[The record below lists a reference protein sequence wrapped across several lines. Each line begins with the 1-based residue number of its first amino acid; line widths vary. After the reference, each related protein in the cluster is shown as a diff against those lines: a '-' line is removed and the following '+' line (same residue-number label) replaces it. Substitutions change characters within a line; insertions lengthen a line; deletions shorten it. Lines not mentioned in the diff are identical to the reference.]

1 MIWMFVALFA
11 FLLAGNYVIARNFLY
26 PPAIFSCVW
35 LLSLFGLALAGT
47 LFYPV
52 SIGAL
57 AVYWIG
63 GLAFSV
69 GGVLAMS
76 ANLRIRVSNPFSM
89 DRRRRLHGVLDFFLM
104 IVVLGFPFYLA
115 RATADVGLFDP
126 LYFVTKRSLDVAGG
140 EPYNPLGNLVVL
152 AGFLSMAMH
161 YENGSG
167 AERRW
172 RTYLA
177 ITMALAYVV
186 LNGAKLGVVTL
197 ILTLMFISFIRV
209 GRSNFVALGLI
220 LVALLSFFF
229 FGLFVVNFAY
239 ANEIDLTAL
248 MLTALGYWLGGV
260 VAFDSIFQNPQSIES
275 AHYLFRAFL
284 ETANSLGANFYVPSI
299 HFEYANVSP
308 VISGFNT
315 YTMYA
320 AYYQDFGWS
329 GVILGLGL
337 LGFVLTWIYRVS
349 MGRNP
354 WAVMV
359 YGMGMSGLL
368 LSLHG
373 EQFWLALNIY
383 IKAGVFFYLV
393 YFVFSRIRFNAP

>member
-1 MIWMFVALFA
+1 MIWMFVVLFA
-11 FLLAGNYVIARNFLY
+11 LLLAGNYAIAKNFLY

-35 LLSLFGLALAGT
+35 LLSLLGLALADN
-47 LFYPV
+47 LFYPL

-57 AVYWIG
+57 SVYWIG

-76 ANLRIRVSNPFSM
+76 ANHRIRVSNPFSP

-104 IVVLGFPFYLA
+104 IVVLGFPFYLE
-115 RATADVGLFDP
+115 RATADVDLFDP
-126 LYFVTKRSLDVAGG
+126 LYFATKRSLDVAGD
-140 EPYNPLGNLVVL
+140 ESYNPLGNLVLL
-152 AGFLSMAMH
+152 AGFLSMAMC
-161 YENGSG
+161 YENDSS
-167 AERRW
+167 AARRW

-186 LNGAKLGVVTL
+186 LNGAKLGVVGL
-197 ILTLMFISFIRV
+197 IITLMFISFIRA
-209 GRSNFVALGLI
+209 GKSNFVAFLLI
-220 LVALLSFFF
+220 MLALLSFFL
-229 FGLFVVNFAY
+229 FGLFVVNFQY
-239 ANEIDLTAL
+239 SDEINLTAL
-248 MLTALGYWLGGV
+248 FLTALGYWLGGL
-260 VAFDSIFQNPQSIES
+260 VAFDSIFQNPKSIES

-284 ETANSLGANFYVPSI
+284 ETANSLGANFYLPSI

-315 YTMYA
+315 YTLYA
-320 AYYQDFGWS
+320 SYYQDFGWL
-329 GVILGLGL
+329 GVILGLGF
-337 LGFVLTWIYRVS
+337 LGFLLTWIYRVS
-349 MGRNP
+349 TGQNP

-359 YGMGMSGLL
+359 YAMGMSGLL

-373 EQFWLALNIY
+373 EQFWLALNFY

-393 YFVFSRIRFNAP
+393 YFVFSRIRFNAS